1 MKPGNII
8 IGIVLIIALAWM
20 IRHTWE
26 VHQRTKR
33 DAQYQTALHTYTDEI
48 KPGMAR
54 SDVEEILRRR
64 NTSFQQVKLAGD
76 GLEDL
81 ITIGREDPT
90 GFCIWND
97 VDVRI
102 HFNSSYDKSD
112 AKGLPADKVEYVN
125 IFEWPRDCL

>member
-8 IGIVLIIALAWM
+8 IGIVLIIALAWTV
-20 IRHTWE
+20 RHYWE
-26 VHQRTKR
+26 AHSRTKR
-33 DAQYQTALHTYTDEI
+33 DAQYQAVLRTYIDEI

-64 NTSFQQVKLAGD
+64 NSSFQQVKLAGD

-81 ITIGREDPT
+81 ILIGREDPT

-112 AKGLPADKVEYVN
+112 AKGFPTDKVEYVN
-125 IFEWPRDCL
+125 LFEWPRDCL